1 MSQPFDF
8 RKIVVSLA
16 LFAVVALGSAAA
28 AQADTFTIGSV
39 TGGTLP
45 VQNYGTLTLTL
56 NGGVITVNV
65 HLINSN
71 VLIQTGQ
78 DASVAFNSS
87 ASQITFG
94 GSLPTGYAFIG
105 LPNPVSAESL
115 HMDGLGVFEY
125 GISSTLGASDV
136 GKNPAPV
143 TDIVFTVTQA
153 GGFSSLTQL
162 LENSNGPGVTS
173 AFAFDLFCP
182 TCNGGAGATGFVGIG
197 TPTTPTPEP
206 ASMLLLGTGLMGLA
220 AGVRR
225 RRRNRG

>member
-1 MSQPFDF
+1 MSQPIDF

-28 AQADTFTIGSV
+28 AQADTFQIGTV

-56 NGGVITVNV
+56 SGGVITVNV

-78 DASVAFNSS
+78 DASVAFNST
-87 ASQITFG
+87 ANPITFG
-94 GSLPTGYAFIG
+94 GSLPSGYNFIG
-105 LPNPVSAESL
+105 INPVSAGSL

-125 GISSTLGASDV
+125 GIHSILGASDV
-136 GKNPAPV
+136 GKSPAPV
-143 TDIVFTVTQA
+143 GDMTFTVTQA
-153 GGFSSLTQL
+153 GGFSSLSQL
-162 LENSNGPGVTS
+162 LVNSSGGS

-182 TCNGGAGATGFVGIG
+182 TCSGGAGATGFVGIG